1 MGGYIFYILDNVLY
15 IYIIYIYIH
24 MFPLPAA
31 IMRFQVVFWTIQEV
45 MDYAQVDNDGAW
57 AIVRHFPETVITW
70 EHDIRIQR
78 WRLSVLVVD

>member
-1 MGGYIFYILDNVLY
+1 
-15 IYIIYIYIH
+15 